1 MWTIL
6 PSLRVAVLNAE
17 CLDTRS
23 RPLSL
28 TTPLIWLARLNCD
41 CIWLYCASR
50 ISCLPVQY
58 GSHPLHLTV
67 GLQPSNTKVPG
78 GSWDR
83 TSLTPSRLQSF
94 GPSLSVI
101 RKLSAVPS
109 TKKTGASG
117 VSLWGGP
124 ARLCCQ
130 RTASR
135 FLKTHPLASSSSS
148 ASPRHPASP
157 TISLHVSFG
166 RKENGPPDRD
176 VPRGTANP
184 CLVPRHQQHRSH
196 SAN

>member
-109 TKKTGASG
+109 TKKNRSQ
-117 VSLWGGP
+117 WGLVVGRP
-124 ARLCCQ
+124 CQ
-130 RTASR
+130 ALLPTNGKPISKNPSACFFFFFCLTTPPCQPNNIVACLIRTKR
-135 FLKTHPLASSSSS
+135 
-148 ASPRHPASP
+148 
-157 TISLHVSFG
+157 
-166 RKENGPPDRD
+166 EW
-176 VPRGTANP
+176 TA
-184 CLVPRHQQHRSH
+184 
-196 SAN
+196 